1 MPQKDHKKNRSAR
14 ECLQLSA
21 MADITAIEAQRNKY
35 NDQLAKFK
43 KYAQDNN
50 LSGVFKGKLDALDAE
65 EKAATQKANAA
76 IDAAKALMILS
87 GSAESG

>member
-1 MPQKDHKKNRSAR
+1 M
-14 ECLQLSA
+14 SA